1 MSKFFEALE
10 NAERE
15 REARGLGVVPDEA
28 PPAPATETT
37 TTTVVAAPA
46 PAPQRP
52 RPLSPGYGAPI
63 RSEPLAPR
71 VADRTVDTQVVPTG
85 ELDEHLVSILQP
97 TSIAAEQYRAAR
109 LYIETLRRER
119 GISVIAVSSARPG
132 DGKTV
137 TALNLAGTLA
147 QGTDS
152 RVALIEID
160 MRRPTVAQNLGIS
173 NARGLSTYLLGESID
188 VDSLLERRPGL
199 GFTVLLAGP
208 PVTMPYELLKSPR
221 LRDLFATLRTRFDHV
236 IVDTPP
242 MLPFPDVGILR
253 DLVDG
258 FLIVVRAQRTPREP
272 VQEALAALGPNLTLG
287 VIFNDFIDE
296 ARLAATAGYYG
307 SSRARSR

>member
-1 MSKFFEALE
+1 VSKFFEALE

-15 REARGLGVVPDEA
+15 RQARGVGAAPPEA
-28 PPAPATETT
+28 PRAPAAPAI
-37 TTTVVAAPA
+37 AAPA
-46 PAPQRP
+46 PAVAAPPPRP
-52 RPLSPGYGAPI
+52 RIVSTAYGAPI

-71 VADRTVDTQVVPTG
+71 VTDRTVDTAVERTG
-85 ELDEHLVSILQP
+85 ELDEHLVSVLQP
-97 TSIAAEQYRAAR
+97 TSVAAEQYRAAR

-147 QGTDS
+147 QGTDA
-152 RVALIEID
+152 RVVLVEMD
-160 MRRPTVAQNLGIS
+160 MRRPTIAQNLGMS
-173 NARGLSTYLLGESID
+173 NGRGLSTYLMGERGE
-188 VDSLLERRPGL
+188 VDSFLERRAGI

-221 LRDLFATLRTRFDHV
+221 LRELFATLRQRFDHV

-258 FLIVVRAQRTPREP
+258 FLVVVRAQRTPREP
-272 VQEALAALGPNLTLG
+272 VQEALTALGPQLTLG

-307 SSRARSR
+307 SVRTRRR

>member
-15 REARGLGVVPDEA
+15 REARGLGVAPDDA
-28 PPAPATETT
+28 PPPEIEPAAAVVVAPA
-37 TTTVVAAPA
+37 AP
-46 PAPQRP
+46 PRP
-52 RPLSPGYGAPI
+52 RPVSPAYGAPI

-71 VADRTVDTQVVPTG
+71 MADRVVDTHVERTG

-119 GISVIAVSSARPG
+119 GISAIAVSSARPG

-137 TALNLAGTLA
+137 TSLNLAGTLA

-160 MRRPTVAQNLGIS
+160 MRRPTVGQNLGMS
-173 NARGLSTYLLGESID
+173 NARGLSTYLLGERGD
-188 VDSLLERRPGL
+188 VDSLLERRPGI

-221 LRDLFATLRTRFDHV
+221 LRELFATLRQRFDHL

-258 FLIVVRAQRTPREP
+258 FLIVVRAQRTPREA
-272 VQEALAALGPNLTLG
+272 VQEALATLGPNLTLG

-307 SSRARSR
+307 NIRARRG

>member
-15 REARGLGVVPDEA
+15 REARGGHGAPAETAAAMKSQPAVAVA
-28 PPAPATETT
+28 PPP
-37 TTTVVAAPA
+37 
-46 PAPQRP
+46 RP
-52 RPLSPGYGAPI
+52 RPVSPAYGAPI
-63 RSEPLAPR
+63 RTEPLAPR
-71 VADRTVDTQVVPTG
+71 VSDRTVDTHTGVTG

-109 LYIETLRRER
+109 LYVETLRRER

-132 DGKTV
+132 DGKTI
-137 TALNLAGTLA
+137 TSLNLAGTLA

-160 MRRPTVAQNLGIS
+160 MRRPTVAQNLGMS
-173 NARGLSTYLLGESID
+173 NARGLSTYLLGDQTD
-188 VDSLLERRPGL
+188 VDSLLERRAGL

-221 LRDLFATLRTRFDHV
+221 LRELFQTLRQRFDHV

-307 SSRARSR
+307 NVRARRR